1 MKTQN
6 SSVMWLEY
14 ILIIVLVV
22 ILAIAAYKLFG
33 PYLTQE
39 ISDLCIEFGL
49 PCGDGGL

>member
-1 MKTQN
+1 MATRN
-6 SSVMWLEY
+6 SSAMWLEY
-14 ILIIVLVV
+14 LLIIVLVV

-39 ISDLCIEFGL
+39 LFDLCVEFDL